1 MNTLPSDPDEHII
14 DIFVLSGS
22 PEGAPQLKSSLE
34 EAGYRVTL
42 FSDGS
47 ELTETLRSGIPNL
60 LICDATTEDERGYDL
75 CRQLKADDNL
85 WMIPV
90 LILTRTNGLS
100 DLLRVLDCNADN
112 FIPYPADTGFLL
124 SQIDGTLSSP
134 VERQTPEL
142 VKTQFRI
149 QHDGHVYLVTADRR
163 KLLELLLSSFES
175 TVGFSS
181 ELAEMQNETRQL
193 SSDLTGLRDA
203 LADQNGKIARMNE
216 VLRQKE
222 QNEQKIARTLGEREA
237 ALAEKTGEIERLM
250 KSIDDDRALISSA
263 EEHIRLMLAEKE
275 ELTGTHRA
283 MADSHQQTIAS
294 LSAELGSAKAD
305 LDNARA
311 EIAEK
316 AGRIAIIEKD
326 LSGIT
331 WEKEEADRAITALS
345 ADVER
350 LRTALASERERAE
363 KNGQDLAAL
372 GEAKARTEEDLGGK
386 IAELTERLDRNS
398 AEAAALNVRLGTETA
413 RADSA
418 SAELAALR
426 ETAAAD
432 GETHRAALGQWEAE
446 RSRLQAEIDS
456 VTGVLEH
463 ERSLRAAAES
473 KLAETA
479 REKED
484 LEREIRE
491 QSTGLDNARNAT
503 AAAEDA
509 RRGLEENLAAV
520 SADRK
525 RYEESYRQLSG
536 ELEQAQ
542 SALDEEKALSEDLE
556 ERRSAVIL
564 ENEKLEEA
572 LRSAREEAGRISGEF
587 EQELKNARGTI
598 EAAESRVQAL
608 EDELAAARAAV
619 SDAEEEARKRAEAL
633 ARAQSALAAEQEQR
647 RSDAENLRGTV
658 QSIESASLEL
668 RNAISERDHERE
680 LLATTRDE
688 LATVKREKEFLE
700 AGLREISHT
709 TGQADQERSG
719 RIAALESELALARK
733 DRERLEAELAGL
745 REERS
750 VGEKKLSALSSE
762 IQQART
768 ALADEWEDHMNADE
782 QLQVAEK
789 NNVQLQEAE
798 KKLSALASEL
808 DQARAALADEWEDHM
823 NARERLAAADVKN
836 EELRQ
841 SISGDRPAPRGSRS
855 IIVRGDSSLPVTIA
869 PKPTVTARVDMPPLR
884 QVRDESNDRPPA
896 ENPGVFSSGEEPSAP
911 GPGAVTAANV
921 PLEDLFEETGTGTS
935 AAAPSAVSPGRGPHA
950 VDESPVAGED
960 DVPLPD
966 SMEISPEEPADE
978 TSTTGIGKEMDEP
991 EEEPGTG
998 AGYEPAVTGLPEPG
1012 SVPAG
1017 GISFDRQQ
1025 WLGLFSWARHAEGL
1039 TGDQRREIMRMGRLV
1054 QRGRR
1059 LTKKQEERVREM
1071 LSLVHSLGYQ
1081 FS

>member
-22 PEGAPQLKSSLE
+22 PEGAPQLRSSLE

-42 FSDGS
+42 FTDGP

-60 LICDATTEDERGYDL
+60 LICDATTEDESGYDL
-75 CRQLKADDNL
+75 CRELKADDNL

-90 LILTRTNGLS
+90 LILTRTKGLS

-112 FIPYPADTGFLL
+112 FIPYPAETGFLL

-149 QHDGHVYLVTADRR
+149 QHDNQVYLVTADRR
-163 KLLELLLSSFES
+163 KLLELLLSSFET

-181 ELAEMQNETRQL
+181 ELAEMQDETRQL

-203 LADQNGKIARMNE
+203 LADQNGKIARMND

-222 QNEQKIARTLGEREA
+222 QNEQKISRTLGEREA
-237 ALAEKTGEIERLM
+237 ALAEKIGEIDRLM
-250 KSIDDDRALISSA
+250 KSIDDDRALIASA

-275 ELTGTHRA
+275 ELTGAHRA

-294 LSAELGSAKAD
+294 LSQDLSSAKAD
-305 LDNARA
+305 LDKAA
-311 EIAEK
+311 TEIAEK
-316 AGRIAIIEKD
+316 AGRIARNEKD
-326 LSGIT
+326 LAGIT
-331 WEKEEADRAITALS
+331 GEKEEADRAITALS
-345 ADVER
+345 ADAER
-350 LRTALASERERAE
+350 LRSALAREKERADR
-363 KNGQDLAAL
+363 NGQELEALA
-372 GEAKARTEEDLGGK
+372 GVKARLEEETAGT
-386 IAELTERLDRNS
+386 IAGLTERLDRNS
-398 AEAAALNVRLGTETA
+398 AETAALNVRLGTESE

-418 SAELAALR
+418 GAELAALR
-426 ETAAAD
+426 KTVAAD
-432 GETHRAALGQWEAE
+432 GEAHRAALAQWEGE
-446 RSRLQAEIDS
+446 RSRLQADLGS
-456 VTGVLEH
+456 VTGALEN
-463 ERSLRAAAES
+463 EKSLREAAES
-473 KLAETA
+473 GLAETA
-479 REKED
+479 RKKEE
-484 LEREIRE
+484 LERETRD
-491 QSTGLDNARNAT
+491 QSAGLDSTRT
-503 AAAEDA
+503 ALASAEEA

-525 RYEESYRQLSG
+525 RLEESYRQLSG
-536 ELEQAQ
+536 ELEQVQ
-542 SALDEEKALSEDLE
+542 SALDEEKALSEELE
-556 ERRSAVIL
+556 ERRSAVIR

-572 LRSAREEAGRISGEF
+572 LRSAREEAGKISGEF

-608 EDELAAARAAV
+608 EDELAAARVAAAE
-619 SDAEEEARKRAEAL
+619 AEEDARIRTEAL
-633 ARAQSALAAEQEQR
+633 ARAQSALAAEQEKR

-668 RNAISERDHERE
+668 RNAISERDHDRE

-688 LATVKREKEFLE
+688 LATLRSEKEFLE
-700 AGLREISHT
+700 AGLREISQT

-719 RIAALESELALARK
+719 RITALESELALARK
-733 DRERLEAELAGL
+733 DREQLEAELAGL
-745 REERS
+745 RDERS
-750 VGEKKLSALSSE
+750 IGEKKLSALSSE

-768 ALADEWEDHMNADE
+768 ALADEWEDHMNADQ

-789 NNVQLQEAE
+789 NNAQLQEAE
-798 KKLSALASEL
+798 KKLSALSSEL
-808 DQARAALADEWEDHM
+808 DQARAALADEWENHM

-836 EELRQ
+836 EELRK
-841 SISGDRPAPRGSRS
+841 SLSGDRQAPRASRS
-855 IIVRGDSSLPVTIA
+855 IIVKDPSLPVAIT
-869 PKPTVTARVDMPPLR
+869 PKLPPTARVDMPPLR
-884 QVRDESNDRPPA
+884 QVRDESGSQPGPTTR
-896 ENPGVFSSGEEPSAP
+896 GVFGADEEQPAG
-911 GPGAVTAANV
+911 GPGGVTAANV
-921 PLEDLFEETGTGTS
+921 PLEDLFEETGAGDPAGTS
-935 AAAPSAVSPGRGPHA
+935 FVPPGDELRYGGDLPAAGGDSVGQDAARVVS
-950 VDESPVAGED
+950 EE
-960 DVPLPD
+960 PD
-966 SMEISPEEPADE
+966 SGTGPLAEP
-978 TSTTGIGKEMDEP
+978 GEP
-991 EEEPGTG
+991 GGEPGTVGGDEPAG
-998 AGYEPAVTGLPEPG
+998 AGLPDTGSPE
-1012 SVPAG
+1012 G